1 MSENPK
7 PQKDNREFLLS
18 RRQFL
23 LSTIAAMGLASMSP
37 IVSIARAAS
46 PEENKGL
53 TICTIIEDVRM
64 IDRKTYKVVYVSN
77 VTKIAKKNG
86 ETRLIKN
93 NTYVIRGLSAKVFEP
108 LISITY
114 SDKTTVF
121 AYADDD
127 EFIAE
132 DVSGWNDLLIIR
144 EVISKAKSRRLR
156 KLERFATLIERA
168 VVESEIS
175 P

>member
-1 MSENPK
+1 MDENPK

-23 LSTIAAMGLASMSP
+23 LSTVAAMGLASMTP

-53 TICTIIEDVRM
+53 MVCTIIEDVRT
-64 IDRKTYKVVYVSN
+64 IDKKTYKVVYVSS
-77 VTKIAKKNG
+77 VTKIAKKNS
-86 ETRLIKN
+86 ETKLVKN
-93 NTYVIRGLSAKVFEP
+93 NTYIIRGLSGKVFEP

-114 SDKTTVF
+114 ADKPTVF

-127 EFIAE
+127 EFITE
-132 DVSGWNDLLIIR
+132 NTSGWNDLLIIR
-144 EVISKAKSRRLR
+144 EIISKAKSKGLR

-168 VVESEIS
+168 VIESEIT

>member
-1 MSENPK
+1 MEGGERLE
-7 PQKDNREFLLS
+7 KDNREFLLS
-18 RRQFL
+18 RRKFL
-23 LSTIAAMGLASMSP
+23 MSSIAAMGLASMTP

-46 PEENKGL
+46 PEESKGL
-53 TICTIIEDVRM
+53 VISTIIEDVRT
-64 IDRKTYKVVYVSN
+64 IDKKTHKVVYVSS
-77 VTKIAKKNG
+77 VTKIAKKDG
-86 ETRLIKN
+86 ETKLIKN
-93 NTYVIRGLSAKVFEP
+93 NTYVIRGLSGKVFEP

-132 DVSGWNDLLIIR
+132 DVSGWNDLLTIR
-144 EVISKAKSRRLR
+144 EVVSKAKSKGLR
-156 KLERFATLIERA
+156 KLERFASIIERA
-168 VVESEIS
+168 AVESEIT